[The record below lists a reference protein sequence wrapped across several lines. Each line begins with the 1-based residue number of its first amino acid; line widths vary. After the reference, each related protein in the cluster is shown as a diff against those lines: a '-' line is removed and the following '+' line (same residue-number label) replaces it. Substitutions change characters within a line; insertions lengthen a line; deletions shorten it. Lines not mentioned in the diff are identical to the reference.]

1 MGRMESE
8 RRVDDRTAIIDWFL
22 AHGFLVGALV
32 MAGLAVAI
40 PGMRGAL
47 RGAAIVG
54 ALATVRLYFHP
65 LRFARLSRV
74 WIDGDRVK
82 IAPVVGNARAV
93 NVMRVEHDGHAPW
106 PVVLHLE
113 DGSKAHFVAR
123 RDSGFPALLDLE
135 PSDRA
140 RYERPSD
147 ARDSITD
154 LQMAARK

>member
-1 MGRMESE
+1 MGT
-8 RRVDDRTAIIDWFL
+8 RRIDDRTAILDWFI
-22 AHGFLVGALV
+22 AHAFLFGAIV
-32 MAGLAVAI
+32 LAVLAVLI
-40 PGMRGAL
+40 PALRGAL

-54 ALATVRLYFHP
+54 VLATVRLFFHP

-74 WIDGDRVK
+74 WIEHGDVK
-82 IAPVVGNARAV
+82 VAGVFGAMRSVEVV
-93 NVMRVEHDGHAPW
+93 RVEHDGHAPW
-106 PVVLHLE
+106 PCVLHLA
-113 DGSKAHFVAR
+113 DGSKAEFVAR

-154 LQMAARK
+154 LEVLARR